1 MPAPSSAATLFAID
15 ECPDLM
21 ADACVGED
29 QGTLVFASVWGR
41 DTAIQ
46 QLIARLTLGHDQD
59 GLDQFHLLT
68 QQESSIPFFVGSV
81 DRLEKRLTR
90 VYRRT
95 LFGSLINLWLFDRR
109 CTRPD
114 KSNASALALLPRA
127 AIAPDA
133 RLWRLV
139 RDTCPLPLL
148 DHWQVPVLAHLR
160 AHGML
165 HRLPLAIGPLD
176 GHRLAMDVP
185 ALTQALGGLIRS
197 GTLDVHETNSPLP
210 RPLAAVA

>member
-1 MPAPSSAATLFAID
+1 M
-15 ECPDLM
+15 
-21 ADACVGED
+21 
-29 QGTLVFASVWGR
+29 
-41 DTAIQ
+41 
-46 QLIARLTLGHDQD
+46 
-59 GLDQFHLLT
+59 
-68 QQESSIPFFVGSV
+68 
-81 DRLEKRLTR
+81 TR

-114 KSNASALALLPRA
+114 KSNASALALVPRS
-127 AIAPDA
+127 AIDPDA

-148 DHWQVPVLAHLR
+148 NHWQAPVLAHLR

-185 ALTQALGGLIRS
+185 ALTQALGDLIRS
-197 GTLDVHETNSPLP
+197 GILDVHKTNSPLP